1 LAWRIV
7 TSRTNHAAS
16 GFLCPTPLSFVAN
29 LVLGDAGIPARFP
42 LGAVRPFR
50 FGGWS
55 AEAGTHELLSGVAGH
70 AACLRIAIL
79 HSLLLSG
86 DLSAR
91 WRCQRD
97 HYGDGDQMPFHPVS
111 LSRMLRR
118 TGS

>member
-1 LAWRIV
+1 
-7 TSRTNHAAS
+7 
-16 GFLCPTPLSFVAN
+16 
-29 LVLGDAGIPARFP
+29 
-42 LGAVRPFR
+42 
-50 FGGWS
+50 
-55 AEAGTHELLSGVAGH
+55 
-70 AACLRIAIL
+70 
-79 HSLLLSG
+79 LLSG